1 MIDIYCQI
9 VYVIYIYIFE
19 YSIFYHM
26 VVHLLRMVAK
36 SCTSW
41 WFILWFIGFQPSV
54 WWRGISQPSTVGAR
68 NSQIEGQL
76 LQVLVMVQPK
86 KRVFMMRQTGFNWF
100 TRLQPAT
107 DWQASADSCAEIL
120 QWLAG
125 NGGLRDIK
133 SINTGWWFGTF
144 FPYIGNV
151 IIPTDEHI
159 FFRGFKPP
167 TRIGGLRCVL
177 HCNVGGKLR

>member
-1 MIDIYCQI
+1 MRVEGQSLGSQLSCMESMGETNDVLPYCTAI
-9 VYVIYIYIFE
+9 CHKVLVMIYIYILYIYILSPIVYDRYILSYSICYIYIYK

-41 WFILWFIGFQPSV
+41 WFIPWFIGFQPSV
-54 WWRGISQPSTVGAR
+54 WWRGISQPSTGCAR

-86 KRVFMMRQTGFNWF
+86 KRVFTMRQTGFSWF

-125 NGGLRDIK
+125 K
-133 SINTGWWFGTF
+133 
-144 FPYIGNV
+144 
-151 IIPTDEHI
+151 PTSME
-159 FFRGFKPP
+159 
-167 TRIGGLRCVL
+167 V
-177 HCNVGGKLR
+177 